1 MSLALS
7 LIPTIGKLLDKIIP
21 DKGAREAAQAALNAA
36 DQRGELDLLLGQLKI
51 NEVQA
56 AHKSLFVAGARP
68 FIMWVCGF
76 ALMYSTLIHP
86 ILDIWLD
93 MPVVDVSL
101 LMPVMMGLLG
111 LGGMR
116 SFEKAK
122 GVSREK

>member
-1 MSLALS
+1 MSLLAFL
-7 LIPTIGKLLDKIIP
+7 PTIGKILDKVIP
-21 DKGAREAAQAALNAA
+21 DKNARQAAELALHAA

-86 ILDIWLD
+86 ILDIWLE
-93 MPVVDVSL
+93 MPIVDVSL

-111 LGGMR
+111 
-116 SFEKAK
+116 
-122 GVSREK
+122 